1 MAKMSQKELLEEGFS
16 DKIRGIAKA
25 AAAGVKQAARQGARL
40 DTGDLAKGMHGAYKG
55 EQPIAVLKATLAKE
69 KDIEIVKI
77 DKSNI
82 KKQQASGKKGY
93 LGRIV
98 GPKSITLIPFEGVL
112 LGKSKKPDARQ
123 YEGPSAGPSIAEA
136 FAPEDAEVTDAPRD
150 EQGAIKAVHED
161 GAVIKQINKLLLK
174 HGVEESAAA
183 TFSPYAGHIRT
194 KILPLIQKT
203 HPQIKFTFNPK
214 PELGG
219 FDVEKAE
226 ADIAEVK
233 PDDYRVKT
241 ESLSLRDVLRLS
253 RFIILEKE
261 TRAEL
266 AKLLGFESRAAMQT
280 AFKDAGGQ
288 RKWMEQNPEAIKA
301 AERKRGSA
309 ASADEAE
316 RRFRE
321 RNPEEAEP
329 EEPVAEEAP
338 RGVDEWIG
346 YIKEG
351 GPENLKARIE
361 EVKKSGM
368 STKEIG
374 AVIDGVPKPAIDEP
388 TYPGHEKL
396 LASLDD
402 KVVLDLLKLKQKIQP
417 GLQIEFEGE
426 QKEDEDPGE
435 KEPGES
441 FQGEEGMF
449 VAELFRTKEGLT
461 VGDIYR
467 QGDPTDVVWSGQSG
481 SSKGKEKGEEEKE
494 KGKVSPVDVAVA
506 ELTAE
511 NRPITLTELISR
523 MQVVVKGKKKGLT
536 QDSID
541 LKLLK
546 PDAILKKAGLTDAA
560 TKLGSEELARV
571 KKAMID
577 LQIITERT
585 SQKILLRQLT
595 LLSR

>member
-1 MAKMSQKELLEEGFS
+1 MAKMSQKELLKEGFS

-25 AAAGVKQAARQGARL
+25 AVTGVKQAARQGTRL
-40 DTGDLAKGMHGAYKG
+40 DTGQLVGDMAKSYKG
-55 EQPIAVLKATLAKE
+55 EQPIAVLKKTLAKD

-112 LGKSKKPDARQ
+112 LGKSKQPDARQ

-136 FAPEDAEVTDAPRD
+136 TAYMDDSRSETGGYAPVNKSGPV
-150 EQGAIKAVHED
+150 K
-161 GAVIKQINKLLLK
+161 KQIFDFLVKSGVSEEGAKTFTAWAGKNMKSLLK
-174 HGVEESAAA
+174 YI
-183 TFSPYAGHIRT
+183 TD
-194 KILPLIQKT
+194 T
-203 HPQIKFTFNPK
+203 HPNIKFTYKGK
-214 PELGG
+214 PELGVTD
-219 FDVEKAE
+219 FPDEEKVDV
-226 ADIAEVK
+226 
-233 PDDYRVKT
+233 T
-241 ESLSLRDVLRLS
+241 ESLSLKDIIQLS
-253 RFIILEKE
+253 REVLIVEANERRNELRR
-261 TRAEL
+261 RA
-266 AKLLGFESRAAMQT
+266 AKLGIKGRTKMKIGELEAAIAEAEGRKGT
-280 AFKDAGGQ
+280 AD
-288 RKWMEQNPEAIKA
+288 R
-301 AERKRGSA
+301 
-309 ASADEAE
+309 ADEAE
-316 RRFRE
+316 RRYKE

-329 EEPVAEEAP
+329 EPEPTVEEPVAEPEKKAEADF
-338 RGVDEWIG
+338 DEVTAVG
-346 YIKEG
+346 YKKFIEG
-351 GPENLKARIE
+351 
-361 EVKKSGM
+361 
-368 STKEIG
+368 
-374 AVIDGVPKPAIDEP
+374 
-388 TYPGHEKL
+388 
-396 LASLDD
+396 LDD
-402 KVVLDLLKLKQKIQP
+402 EVIKGLLKTLQVAQP
-417 GLQIEFEGE
+417 GYRIKFEE
-426 QKEDEDPGE
+426 EKKEEEAPGE

-467 QGDPTDVVWSGQSG
+467 QEDPTDVVWSGKSG
-481 SSKGKEKGEEEKE
+481 SGTGKEKGEEEKE

-523 MQVVVKGKKKGLT
+523 MQLVVKGKKKGLT

-546 PDAILKKAGLTDAA
+546 PDAILKKAGLKDAA
-560 TKLGSEELARV
+560 TKLGSEEIARV
-571 KKAMID
+571 KKA
-577 LQIITERT
+577 LVELRVVREGT